1 MKKHSVKAYLI
12 GCAATAAA
20 GGAAYAGYALY
31 SGSGFVPRSFARAI
45 QSNQVVFGQDGAG
58 RAQGTDEGKRSSLWE
73 KTPDA
78 DDTVSTSGDQS
89 DYLFESA
96 KTTPQQTVTGSEGES
111 AVIASE
117 QTQEESSALTRAGQS
132 GLVYDLVHGENGT
145 AAEADVI
152 LSAAEASVSSAS
164 YAGTETAAGV
174 STGAAS
180 SSAEEG
186 STGTGSALQRTSYGN
201 SGETAAGGTGNA
213 DAPKDASAITPLPQP
228 AQKPET
234 EKIPEKEPEKNP
246 EKNPEKPSRPADS
259 AKDPGG
265 SKSNPSGGWIGN
277 STYNETTVA
286 SKDNTRPVIQDAR
299 EDIFTE
305 ALNRLYL
312 GQSVN
317 ERTVYNALNTYVEVD
332 GEWVRYLWGDED
344 LGRYVRIRRLS
355 FDGGKTWSSLAD
367 GAEVTIPSDLSAS
380 SGIRID
386 VSYRL
391 STQDDW
397 TDMEVTY
404 QPEASRIL
412 VLNQVIADE
421 NLTLSDEM
429 LVNGT
434 SPKEQ
439 YLAKGETLNLYSLQ
453 KNYLDKTENE
463 TLPVLFT
470 GWTENGEPVSWL
482 YTAKT
487 GRHILEPGDS
497 IAYDTAS
504 YTVKLLHYFL
514 TADEESAGTDE
525 LYYLQT
531 LTGYRRE
538 NSADGAV
545 LNVPYYV
552 QALDLSDGEDLEV
565 DAVTIPDTVIRIDP
579 EGIQTRQGWIVSGNN
594 PSYRSDENRI
604 LYNKAGT
611 RLLSMPSAL
620 EKLEVSSALE
630 QICIPEKNQL
640 KKLVLSGTKS
650 AEAGARAGL
659 PEINL
664 EALSDCSILLP
675 AGKTLS
681 ESAVT
686 AFLKE
691 HAEVLAQS
699 TGNTVSF
706 AGEDTSYTVQN
717 GFLVSEDGKICRTL
731 QPQKTMRLPAGSSS
745 VTEAALSEA
754 ETLTTLQLS
763 YDGTAPVFEEGALEA
778 GHIARIQCYTQEQQE
793 SVLRQVK
800 EQGLSEKIQ
809 VTLDDTLEINGFSC
823 SLKERDGEEVLVIE
837 KAPADI
843 TVFDEASLPD
853 AGDTKIGAIAA
864 QAFANCRQL
873 ALAVLPESVKEIGA
887 EAFKGCEKLEGI
899 LSEAQDTIL
908 VGDGAFDGC
917 SLLRYAAFNAKS
929 AVWEDGYA
937 PEITDNHDSMSYG
950 VVHAYLFAPSGAS
963 GYPEDVTVQFGED
976 DGVDGYLLVNLA
988 EESQGT
994 GESLALFGGS
1004 VDALSGELYPWLL
1017 VRSSHALGAE
1027 LSLPDTTLE
1036 IYNYAFADAAGT
1048 DGEGFS
1054 LNWESLP
1061 WLMAVD
1067 DGAFLESDLAG
1078 TVSPAGSGMGLYVGD
1093 YAFSGCG
1100 KLTEFSSDATSYLGK
1115 GAFWEC
1121 ASLQRVNLG
1130 HMWTS
1135 SDLST
1140 LTFSGDTA
1148 LTEIAISNEEPF
1160 RLIPQEPGL
1169 VFYFAGEEEDAQLR
1183 LSVPE
1188 ETKDAY
1194 IREWAM
1200 PMTGY
1205 ASYREMYEGVYW
1217 DMLLEF
1223 FDLAVDPAEVHA
1235 ACEEKLLAA
1244 ENRLRSLLGLA
1255 GTDQLTYPISEEE
1268 KASAES
1274 DPWGVDELSLLSDE
1288 NAKTAVDSAAD
1299 TPADKAADASTESVS
1314 DTAADTDSTAE
1325 TAQQHS
1331 TEEAQ

>member
-58 RAQGTDEGKRSSLWE
+58 RAQGTDEDKRSSLWE

-78 DDTVSTSGDQS
+78 DDTVSTSGDQA

-152 LSAAEASVSSAS
+152 LSAPEASVSSAS
-164 YAGTETAAGV
+164 YAGAETAAGV
-174 STGAAS
+174 STGAAPS
-180 SSAEEG
+180 AAEEG
-186 STGTGSALQRTSYGN
+186 STSTGSAPQRTSSGN
-201 SGETAAGGTGNA
+201 SGETAAGGAGSA

-234 EKIPEKEPEKNP
+234 EKIPEKE
-246 EKNPEKPSRPADS
+246 PEKPSRPADS

-286 SKDNTRPVIQDAR
+286 SKDNKRPVIQDAR

-380 SGIRID
+380 SGVRID

-391 STQDDW
+391 SVQDDW

-439 YLAKGETLNLYSLQ
+439 YLAKGQTLNLYSLQ
-453 KNYLDKTENE
+453 KNYLGKAENE
-463 TLPVLFT
+463 TLPALFA

-482 YTAKT
+482 YKAKA

-497 IAYDTAS
+497 MAYDTDS

-514 TADEESAGTDE
+514 TADGESAGTDE

-531 LTGYRRE
+531 LTGYRKE

-565 DAVTIPDTVIRIDP
+565 DAVTIPDTVIHIDP

-594 PSYRSDENRI
+594 PSYRSDEKHV
-604 LYNKAGT
+604 LYDKAGT
-611 RLLSMPSAL
+611 RLLGMPSAL
-620 EKLEVSSALE
+620 EKLETSSALE

-640 KKLVLSGTKS
+640 KTLVLSGTKS
-650 AEAGARAGL
+650 EEAGTGAGL

-664 EALSDCSILLP
+664 EELSDCSILLP

-681 ESAVT
+681 ETGVT

-691 HAEVLAQS
+691 HAEALAQS

-717 GFLVSEDGKICRTL
+717 GFLVSEDGRICRTL
-731 QPQKTMRLPAGSSS
+731 QPQKTMRLPAGSTS
-745 VTEAALSEA
+745 VTAAALSEA

-873 ALAVLPESVKEIGA
+873 ALAVLPESVQEIGA

-988 EESQGT
+988 EESQDT

-1004 VDALSGELYPWLL
+1004 VDDLSGELYPWLL

-1061 WLMAVD
+1061 WLMAID
-1067 DGAFLESDLAG
+1067 EGAFLESDLAG

-1135 SDLST
+1135 SDLGT
-1140 LTFSGDTA
+1140 LTFYGDTA

-1194 IREWAM
+1194 IREWVM
-1200 PMTGY
+1200 PLTGY

-1217 DMLLEF
+1217 NMLF
-1223 FDLAVDPAEVHA
+1223 DSFDLAVDPAEVHA

-1268 KASAES
+1268 RASAES

-1288 NAKTAVDSAAD
+1288 TAKATVDTAAD